1 MFFFTTTDPMFAR
14 VGWILALFFAVLAI
28 VQLGYIALL
37 TLLPTGERREKQP
50 KEPIMPT
57 KPNVNQTKA
66 AIAPT
71 GARMLV
77 MAGIPGG
84 GEIPMPSDKFIIGRY
99 YHPESTI
106 LVALDERSIS
116 RRHVQFVGDPERR
129 EFYLTDM
136 QSSYGTA
143 LQRPGNAGLLPLTP
157 GTRMRIYNE
166 DIVQFGQTVV
176 IKFAL
181 PGEPRP
187 FEAVATQATSN
198 YYNIP
203 ARDR

>member
-187 FEAVATQATSN
+187 FEAVK
-198 YYNIP
+198 
-203 ARDR
+203 

>member
-1 MFFFTTTDPMFAR
+1 MFFFTTDNPMFLR
-14 VGWILALFFAVLAI
+14 VGWGLALFFAVLAI
-28 VQLGYIALL
+28 FQLGYIALL
-37 TLLPTGERREKQP
+37 TLWPTGERRERQP
-50 KEPIMPT
+50 KEPVMPT
-57 KPNVNQTKA
+57 KPSINQTKA
-66 AIAPT
+66 VIPPS

-77 MAGIPGG
+77 MGGIPGAG
-84 GEIPMPSDKFIIGRY
+84 DIPLPADKFIIGRY
-99 YHPESTI
+99 YHPEGAI

-116 RRHVQFVGDPERR
+116 RKHVQFSGDTERR
-129 EFYLTDM
+129 EYYLTDM

-166 DIVQFGQTVV
+166 DTVQFGQTVV

-187 FEAVATQATSN
+187 FEAVAAQATSN

>member
-1 MFFFTTTDPMFAR
+1 MFFFTTDPTLAR
-14 VGWILALFFAVLAI
+14 ISWILALFFAVLAI
-28 VQLGYIALL
+28 VQLAYIALL

-57 KPNVNQTKA
+57 KPSIAQTKA
-66 AIAPT
+66 TIPPV
-71 GARMLV
+71 GARMQV
-77 MAGIPGG
+77 MAGIPNMGD
-84 GEIPMPSDKFIIGRY
+84 IPLPADKFIIGRY

-106 LVALDERSIS
+106 LIALDERSMS
-116 RRHVQFVGDPERR
+116 RRHAQFSGDTERR
-129 EFYLTDM
+129 EYYLTDL

-143 LQRPGNAGLLPLTP
+143 LQRPSNAGGLLPLTP

-166 DIVQFGQTVV
+166 DVIQFGQSVV
-176 IKFAL
+176 VKFIL

-198 YYNIP
+198 FANIP